1 MWIYSTL
8 APGLLEPL
16 QSRRPE
22 TVGGRGRGWPK
33 ELMDKLEMGVLPN
46 LGTSLGQMQ
55 RDLNIT
61 FGGMTPN

>member
-16 QSRRPE
+16 LSRRPE

-33 ELMDKLEMGVLPN
+33 ELMDELEMGVLPN
-46 LGTSLGQMQ
+46 RGQMQ

-61 FGGMTPN
+61 FGRVTPN